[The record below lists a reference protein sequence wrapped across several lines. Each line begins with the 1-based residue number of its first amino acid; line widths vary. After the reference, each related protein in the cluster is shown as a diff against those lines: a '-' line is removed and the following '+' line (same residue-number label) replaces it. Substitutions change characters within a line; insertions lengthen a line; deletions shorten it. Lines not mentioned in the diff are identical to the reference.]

1 MCKYFNYCFLFITFL
16 IVGCSNEPSDIDV
29 KQAIEQSIRMDVSN
43 ATKRKILG
51 IDINSALGIGE
62 LKINTIEKIEC
73 KSEGK
78 KSYYCNVLVDYEFLS
93 PIGGLTDL
101 IGGVPRYRKIGSYRL
116 VNTSTGWI
124 VAE

>member
-1 MCKYFNYCFLFITFL
+1 MCKYYNCFFLSIIFL

-29 KQAIEQSIRMDVSN
+29 KEAIEQSIRMDETK

-51 IDINSALGIGE
+51 LDINSALGIGE

-78 KSYYCNVLVDYEFLS
+78 KIYYCNVLVDYVFLS